1 MANNR
6 SKAGDK
12 VVGAEA
18 IESAMKNGSQAFKT
32 GFEKAVRSYDNF
44 FGYSRET
51 VEAYVKAA
59 NAAGKGVETLH
70 NELYTYSRQ
79 SVEDSISATR
89 ALFASKSV
97 HEALELQTDFVKS
110 SFDAYVGQMTKLSE
124 IMFSATKEAISPL
137 QGRVQAWVE
146 IVESAR
152 AA

>member
-1 MANNR
+1 
-6 SKAGDK
+6 
-12 VVGAEA
+12 
-18 IESAMKNGSQAFKT
+18 MKNGSEAFKT
-32 GFEKAVRSYDNF
+32 GFEKAVRSYDNI

-70 NELYTYSRQ
+70 NELYSYSKQ

-152 AA
+152 AV

>member
-6 SKAGDK
+6 TKAGDK
-12 VVGAEA
+12 AAGAEA
-18 IESAMKNGSQAFKT
+18 IETAMKNGSEAFKT
-32 GFEKAVRSYDNF
+32 GFEKAVRGYDNL

-51 VEAYVKAA
+51 VDAYVKAA

-70 NELYTYSRQ
+70 NELYSYSKQ
-79 SVEDSISATR
+79 SVEDSISAAR
-89 ALFASKSV
+89 AVFASKSV

>member
-12 VVGAEA
+12 VVGTEA
-18 IESAMKNGSQAFKT
+18 IESAMKNGSEAFKT
-32 GFEKAVRSYDNF
+32 GFEKAVKSYDNF

-51 VEAYVKAA
+51 VEACVKAA

-70 NELYTYSRQ
+70 NELYTYSKQ

-152 AA
+152 AT

>member
-59 NAAGKGVETLH
+59 NAAGKGVETLN
-70 NELYTYSRQ
+70 NELYTYSKQ